1 VAVGVQ
7 GTLLDRR
14 YRVVR
19 HLGSGGMAS
28 VLLCE
33 DTRLDRLVAV
43 KRLHADQ
50 PEDVRRRF
58 LREAKLGASLNHP
71 NLVSVFDTATDE
83 DSVLIVME
91 YVEGEALSRALRR
104 GPLPPGRVARIASE
118 LGSAL
123 DHAHDHGVVH
133 RDVKPGNVLLRD
145 DGVTKLADL
154 GIATAAHHTQITRTG
169 VVLGTAAYMAPEQL
183 EGREAGPPADIYSL
197 AAVCFEALTG
207 VRAREGRT
215 PMEIAR
221 RISTE
226 PPLDLRERW
235 PDAPAAAAE
244 LLKRAMAEDP
254 WERPRTAGELGQG
267 LRRALGEVEEGAPT
281 AVMRRP
287 TGPAGSAAA
296 GRFERR
302 RRPPASRVAPGA
314 PPPTSERGPASR
326 VAPGPPP
333 TSPAARPGPTAGS
346 RGRAPSRTSTARR
359 IGRSRAVALAF
370 VAALVLL
377 AAATIIVALRSGGGD
392 ERPAA
397 DRAGLRDE
405 RQGATEQKREQRQ
418 RQRNRRQRAQAQAP
432 PAPAEE
438 PAAPPEVPPA
448 EEPPA
453 SAPAPEEPAPQE
465 QPAASGPAE
474 GARLN
479 EQGFQLMNQGRYDEA
494 IPILQQAVDSFPA
507 GTSDL
512 DYAYALFNLG
522 RSLRLAGRPDEAI
535 PILEQR
541 LQIPNQ
547 TGVVRREL
555 ELARESAGQ

>member
-1 VAVGVQ
+1 
-7 GTLLDRR
+7 
-14 YRVVR
+14 
-19 HLGSGGMAS
+19 MAS

-91 YVEGEALSRALRR
+91 YVDGEALSRTLRR
-104 GPLPPGRVARIASE
+104 GLLPPARVARIASE

-123 DHAHDHGVVH
+123 HHAHDHGVVH

-145 DGVTKLADL
+145 DGVTKLVDL

-183 EGREAGPPADIYSL
+183 EGREIGPPADIYSL

-215 PMEIAR
+215 PMELAR

-226 PPLDLRERW
+226 PPLDLRDRW

-254 WERPRTAGELGQG
+254 RERPRTAGELGQG
-267 LRRALGEVEEGAPT
+267 LRRALREVEEGAPT

-296 GRFERR
+296 GRFEAR
-302 RRPPASRVAPGA
+302 RRPPASRAARAA
-314 PPPTSERGPASR
+314 PPPTSERRPASR
-326 VAPGPPP
+326 VGPGPPPTSERGRASRVAAVPPP
-333 TSPAARPGPTAGS
+333 TSPAAQAGPTAAS
-346 RGRAPSRTSTARR
+346 RGGAPSRTSTARR
-359 IGRSRAVALAF
+359 IGRSRVVALAV

-377 AAATIIVALRSGGGD
+377 AAATIVVALRSGGGD

-405 RQGATEQKREQRQ
+405 RQGATKQKREQRQ

-438 PAAPPEVPPA
+438 PAAPPEAPPA

-453 SAPAPEEPAPQE
+453 SAPPEEPAPQE

-512 DYAYALFNLG
+512 TYAYALFNLG

-555 ELARESAGQ
+555 ELAREAAGR